1 MGRKK
6 KVVKPKPEMDMDVE
20 IDKTLAD
27 EALKELPEIAPLPT
41 DFGRVDLNT
50 MAAKINELIERINQ

>member
-6 KVVKPKPEMDMDVE
+6 KVVEPKPEMDMDVK
-20 IDKTLAD
+20 IDKALAD
-27 EALKELPEIAPLPT
+27 TALKELPEIASLPT